1 MRARGARHENP
12 TPGGVLA
19 STAPD
24 GMALGDHEL
33 RTFCRRLL
41 GWSSARAEPVDAAID
56 HLLAAVAR
64 RTPIAL
70 RGTSDLVPVAFAL
83 HRRIFGSARPFVV
96 CDRRRRDGEGS
107 VRVPPSRPTCLLA
120 LEAAM
125 DGSLCLR
132 SNRMPSDIDR
142 LCLSRR
148 NDSPSVAVFVC
159 LHDDDAV
166 RDLLCRPLDIP
177 SLSAH
182 APEAERLVQES
193 IDDAAG
199 ALGAAS
205 VRIAAIGG
213 DHLRRDQQ
221 A

>member
-1 MRARGARHENP
+1 
-12 TPGGVLA
+12 
-19 STAPD
+19 
-24 GMALGDHEL
+24 
-33 RTFCRRLL
+33 
-41 GWSSARAEPVDAAID
+41 
-56 HLLAAVAR
+56 
-64 RTPIAL
+64 
-70 RGTSDLVPVAFAL
+70 
-83 HRRIFGSARPFVV
+83 
-96 CDRRRRDGEGS
+96 
-107 VRVPPSRPTCLLA
+107 
-120 LEAAM
+120 M

-199 ALGAAS
+199 ALGAAT
-205 VRIAAIGG
+205 VRIPGPLRHAIIVRVGSFAELEKTSLRLVALASARNVTHAAARLGMAPVSLTRWLGRRRWLLPILNS
-213 DHLRRDQQ
+213 LRKCFEHPDV
-221 A
+221 